1 MDILFCG
8 TSDFALPS
16 LELLRHSRWRLL
28 GVVTQPDRP
37 RGRGRKLA
45 PTPVKEFALEHGL
58 TIFQPPSGAH
68 LAGML
73 ASAGIRPEVIVVV
86 AFGQLLKIPVLDL
99 PPRGCI
105 NIHPSLLPAYRGPA
119 PIQRAIMNGD
129 RRTGVTT
136 MYLSPEMDAGDVIL
150 QGPVDIGPGETCGE
164 LSVRLAALGA
174 ELLIRT
180 VGLIERDRAPRLA
193 QDHSRATYAPALTPG
208 EEKID
213 WSQDSAALSNR
224 IRSMNPQPGAHTL
237 YNGKS
242 LKIWRALPEPDIEAP
257 DIPPGSICDA
267 DPRTGF
273 TVQTGAGRLA
283 VREVQPAGRSRMSAA
298 EFVRGYRVRPGLLLG
313 G

>member
-1 MDILFCG
+1 MEILFCG

-37 RGRGRKLA
+37 RGRGRRMA

-58 TIFQPPSGAH
+58 AVFQPPSGGR
-68 LAGML
+68 LADML
-73 ASAGIRPEVIVVV
+73 ASAGIRPDVIAVV
-86 AFGQLLKIPVLDL
+86 AFGQLLRPPVLDL
-99 PPRGCI
+99 PRRGCI
-105 NIHPSLLPAYRGPA
+105 NLHPSLLPAYRGPA
-119 PIQRAIMNGD
+119 PIQRAIMNGE
-129 RRTGVTT
+129 RGTGLST

-150 QGPVDIGPGETCGE
+150 QEPVDIGPDETCGE
-164 LSVRLAALGA
+164 LSARLAGLGA
-174 ELLIRT
+174 ELLLRT
-180 VGLIERDRAPRLA
+180 ASLIERGRAPRLA
-193 QDHSRATYAPALTPG
+193 QDHRRATYAPALTTG

-213 WSQDSAALSNR
+213 WLQDATALSNR
-224 IRSMNPQPGAHTL
+224 IRGMNPRPGAHTL
-237 YNGKS
+237 CSGKG
-242 LKIWRALPEPDIEAP
+242 LKIWHGLPVTGGTA
-257 DIPPGSICDA
+257 DIPPGTICDA

-273 TVQTGAGRLA
+273 TVQTGDGRLA